1 MSTADIVYMA
11 VTATTIIA
19 VVCVSIP
26 DYVPTQSVL
35 KTSSEVRVPRSW
47 LPWLATA
54 KVAGAV
60 GLAVGLAGFFM
71 SSQSWATA
79 SSVIAVAAGAGL
91 VLFFLGAL
99 AFHVRAR
106 VFYNIYFPAVFLAL
120 SVASLALVMFALGQ

>member
-1 MSTADIVYMA
+1 
-11 VTATTIIA
+11 
-19 VVCVSIP
+19 
-26 DYVPTQSVL
+26 
-35 KTSSEVRVPRSW
+35 
-47 LPWLATA
+47 
-54 KVAGAV
+54 
-60 GLAVGLAGFFM
+60 M